1 MAWNEPGGS
10 PKNPWGRRAGRPGGD
25 DAFKK
30 FQRRLD
36 TILKGGGPG
45 SPSEG
50 EGGGAGEGP
59 QGPFGETRQQVL
71 IVAAVAVL
79 FWVYQSFFTI
89 DQAERGVVQRFGQFV
104 AVRDPGLGF
113 HFWPVERLT
122 KVNTQKV
129 SSITYSAKVLTQDIN
144 LIDMSLAVQ
153 YQLRDPVK
161 FLFKVKD
168 PEQTLQ
174 DVGEMAIREVVGRST
189 LEAIFVSNRE
199 QVTERTKDLIQR
211 TLDQYGTGIFIT
223 SVNLTDIQVADV
235 QESQRDANKAL
246 ADKERLMKEAEAYA
260 SGIIPVAEGAAARQ
274 FQEAEAY
281 RAQTVA
287 VAEGESERFRQL
299 VSAYEKSPRVTRER
313 LYIETVESVL
323 SRSQKVVVDTK
334 GNNQMLYLPL
344 DKLMEQRRGAATP
357 EVSITA
363 PRTGGASAEP
373 AATNPDPRARAER

>member
-1 MAWNEPGGS
+1 M
-10 PKNPWGRRAGRPGGD
+10 
-25 DAFKK
+25 
-30 FQRRLD
+30 
-36 TILKGGGPG
+36 KGGGASGGEP
-45 SPSEG
+45 P
-50 EGGGAGEGP
+50 EGGDGGAESSLGDA
-59 QGPFGETRQQVL
+59 RQQVL
-71 IVAAVAVL
+71 IVLGIVAL

-89 DQAERGVVQRFGQFV
+89 DQAERGVIQRFGQFV
-104 AVRDPGLGF
+104 SVRDPGLGF
-113 HFWPVERLT
+113 HFWPVDRLT

-129 SSITYSAKVLTQDIN
+129 SSITYTAKVLTQDIN

-161 FLFKVKD
+161 FLFQVKD

-223 SVNLTDIQVADV
+223 SVNLTDIQVPTDV

-246 ADKERLMKEAEAYA
+246 ADKERLVKEAEAYA
-260 SGIIPVAEGAAARQ
+260 SGILPVAEGGALRQ
-274 FQEAEAY
+274 LQEAEAY

-287 VAEGESERFRQL
+287 LAEGEAERFRQL
-299 VSAYEKSPRVTRER
+299 VAAYERAPRVTRER
-313 LYIETVESVL
+313 LYIETVEQVL
-323 SRSQKVVVDTK
+323 GRSQKVVVDTK

-344 DKLMEQRRGAATP
+344 DKLIEQRRPPAQGEAA
-357 EVSITA
+357 A
-363 PRTGGASAEP
+363 PRGGVTVEEVP
-373 AATNPDPRARAER
+373 AAADPRARVER